1 MKTFDFG
8 YGPVPAHRHS
18 NGRGWVANTAS
29 VKASAYVGDNAR
41 VSGSARVSE
50 SARIFELAHVS
61 GSACVSGSAQIYG
74 LAHVYGSACVY
85 GSAHVL
91 GLACVYESARVFGLA
106 CVSGSA
112 RVLGSACVYGSAHVF
127 GSACVSEYVYGIRRS
142 DGHIFICVRCADG
155 QRRILAG
162 CRYFTMPEA
171 REHWKKTRDGTPLGQ
186 ETMMI
191 LDLLELQLS
200 TRKLGGKDA
209 SKDQ

>member
-8 YGPVPAHRHS
+8 CGPVPAHRHS
-18 NGRGWVANTAS
+18 NGRGWVADTAY
-29 VKASAYVGDNAR
+29 VKASAYVGGNAR
-41 VSGSARVSE
+41 VFGLARVSE
-50 SARIFELAHVS
+50 SARIF
-61 GSACVSGSAQIYG
+61 G
-74 LAHVYGSACVY
+74 L
-85 GSAHVL
+85 
-91 GLACVYESARVFGLA
+91 
-106 CVSGSA
+106 
-112 RVLGSACVYGSAHVF
+112 AHVF
-127 GSACVSEYVYGIRRS
+127 GSACVDEYVYGIRRS
-142 DGHIFICVRCADG
+142 DGHIFIYVRCADG

-171 REHWKKTRDGTPLGQ
+171 RKHWKKTRDGTPLGQ